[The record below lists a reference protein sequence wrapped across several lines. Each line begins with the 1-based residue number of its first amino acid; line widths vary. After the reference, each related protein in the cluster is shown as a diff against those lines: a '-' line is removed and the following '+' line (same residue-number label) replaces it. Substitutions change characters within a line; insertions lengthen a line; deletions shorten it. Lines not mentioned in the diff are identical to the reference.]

1 MFNFKYI
8 VFSLLLISGISA
20 FAQPEYKVKGR
31 IFTSIK
37 KAMLEPDSVVRLKL
51 KRKGYKEIPSEIFYF
66 KNLKELDLGGNKI
79 KNIDPKIGQLSKLEI
94 LKLNRN
100 QIELIPTSISKLDS
114 LKYLDVGL
122 NKINAL
128 PEEMKTMLSLEFLQ
142 IWGNELTVIPEPI
155 SKMPNLKWLD
165 MRAIILTETEKED
178 IQNDFP
184 QVKILFSPG
193 CNCGK

>member
-114 LKYLDVGL
+114 LKYLD
-122 NKINAL
+122 
-128 PEEMKTMLSLEFLQ
+128 
-142 IWGNELTVIPEPI
+142 
-155 SKMPNLKWLD
+155 
-165 MRAIILTETEKED
+165 
-178 IQNDFP
+178 
-184 QVKILFSPG
+184 
-193 CNCGK
+193 